1 MLQLIF
7 AKEICLLYY
16 NAWDLQSDTVYVHA
30 KYALLVVNDMFAPNP
45 SRILEM
51 KNEMVNL
58 ELLEFHY
65 FDDILTDMKLTPVR
79 LLVMMYIHCMYR
91 QHIRNVQFT

>member
-1 MLQLIF
+1 MIKML
-7 AKEICLLYY
+7 
-16 NAWDLQSDTVYVHA
+16 VHSVSGSF
-30 KYALLVVNDMFAPNP
+30 YE
-45 SRILEM
+45 RILEL

-79 LLVMMYIHCMYR
+79 IFILCYTMPRHTCITARC
-91 QHIRNVQFT
+91 